1 MTDTVVASV
10 TPNILSPAVSASSQA
25 EQDAL
30 DFTPNL
36 PERPMLSRD
45 AENVYWMSRYTE
57 RAEHVARVLLV
68 NSNFLM
74 DIGDLAP
81 QHLERQWQSLLRIF
95 RLDETLPVGTP
106 GQSFRQRVGHFM
118 AFSAENPNSLVNCLS
133 RARDNA
139 RAIRENISAEMWE
152 ATNKLYW
159 FIRAEDAPAKFEEAP
174 DEFCRE
180 IMNGSM
186 LFQGLTDQ
194 TMAHDQRWAF
204 TQLGK
209 YFERVD
215 VTCRVIDTKIH
226 TLRGFDSSLET
237 PLRNTHWM
245 TVLRCCCSIEH
256 YRRNHFDN
264 LGPIPIASFLLLKN
278 SFPRSVRLSVQNAH
292 LAIAQIRAETA
303 PHEIDPAERVLGR
316 LEAQLEFAETAELVR
331 MGIPNYLA
339 HVQQLIME
347 ASIAIQQRY
356 FLH

>member
-1 MTDTVVASV
+1 MTDTVAA
-10 TPNILSPAVSASSQA
+10 PATYSAIPSSMPA
-25 EQDAL
+25 GPVVDQDTL

-57 RAEHVARVLLV
+57 RAEHVSRILLV

-95 RLDETLPVGTP
+95 RLDETLPAGTT
-106 GQSFRQRVGHFM
+106 GQSMRQRVGHYM
-118 AFSAENPNSLVNCLS
+118 AFSQDNPSSLYNCLS

-152 ATNKLYW
+152 AINKMYW

-209 YFERVD
+209 YFERID
-215 VTCRVIDTKIH
+215 VTCRVIDTKIY
-226 TLRGFDSSLET
+226 TLRGAEATLET
-237 PLRNTHWM
+237 PLRNIHWM
-245 TVLRCCCSIEH
+245 TVLRSCCSIEH

-264 LGPIPIASFLLLKN
+264 LGPIPIASFLLLKS

-292 LAIAQIRAETA
+292 LAIAQVRTETS

-316 LEAQLEFAETAELVR
+316 LEAQLEFAETEELVR
-331 MGIPNYLA
+331 IGIPSYLA
-339 HVQQLIME
+339 HVQQQIME
-347 ASIAIQQRY
+347 ASVAIQQRY